1 MMTRTNSF
9 FRSTV
14 AVGLLLTAVHVSTA
28 QVGHGLISGRVV
40 DSRTRE
46 PLPMA
51 SVVVHS
57 NELGAAT
64 DLDGYYRVERVP
76 EGSHTVAVSM
86 IGYADYNI
94 TGVKVA
100 PDRVTVID
108 AALTPQAIQV
118 QGVSVTAERART
130 TVAGL
135 LGSQRAAATVSS
147 GISSDEISRTGDS
160 RASDALK
167 RVTGL
172 TVVDDRYVFV
182 RGLNERYS
190 NVLLNKSSLP
200 SPEPDKRVVPFD
212 IFPSGLLSDI
222 VVMKGFTPD
231 MPGDFAGGSI
241 QLTTKDFPE
250 QMVFKVNAS
259 TGLNTQTT
267 FRNFYT
273 YQGGALDFLGF
284 DDGTRRLPSLVREAI
299 DAGNPFTD
307 EHARAFA
314 NIWSRQRMTAPL
326 DQSYS
331 ASFGND
337 YSLGGRRF
345 GLLGA
350 LSYRNGFS
358 TKTEERKLFISGAG
372 DSLEI
377 RKHYQDYTVSE
388 FGILAGAMLNMSYKP
403 SQRDKLS
410 LRTTYTRTSED
421 EVTSWFM
428 QNRDYDADWDFYQLK
443 WVERSLLSTEL
454 TGDHQ
459 VRLLNS
465 RIGWNAGYSTAS
477 RDEPDTRR
485 VLYSTIYAHDPERD
499 TLEFDKDMEIG
510 SGSRFY
516 SHLSDRSLNA
526 GLDWETPFKQWSSLP
541 SKLSVGGS
549 YVYKDRGIDSRRFQF
564 DGISGWIAGV
574 DRTLAPED
582 IFAPQNIGP
591 FFRLRDDTRRNDN
604 YSGTQLVG
612 AAYAM
617 LDMPLMPDLRFAG
630 GVRAENSR
638 QRVRTYNLFAPG
650 DEVIGVVDNFDIM
663 PSANLTYKL
672 TPDMN
677 LRAAFAQTVSRPSFR
692 ELSEQEFTNID
703 GEPVIGNPELRRTL
717 IQNYDV
723 RWEWYF
729 GPAEHLAVA
738 GFYKHFDLPV
748 EQRFRNSTE
757 LLQTYENAVT
767 AYSYRCEVEA
777 RTGLGRLAA
786 GLDPFT
792 VTGNVAI
799 IKSWVRLPDDG
810 GPETRTER
818 PLQGQ
823 SPYVVN
829 GMLSYDVPR
838 VGMDASLSYNV
849 FGPRIATAGIQGI
862 PDIIEQPFHRLDFV
876 LSKSLLGVLEAKL
889 SAKNLLDPEV
899 EYTQGEKVQRHYRKG
914 RSFSLGL
921 SYAL

>member
-1 MMTRTNSF
+1 MM
-9 FRSTV
+9 
-14 AVGLLLTAVHVSTA
+14 
-28 QVGHGLISGRVV
+28 
-40 DSRTRE
+40 
-46 PLPMA
+46 
-51 SVVVHS
+51 
-57 NELGAAT
+57 
-64 DLDGYYRVERVP
+64 
-76 EGSHTVAVSM
+76 
-86 IGYADYNI
+86 GYADYNI
-94 TGVKVA
+94 TGVKVT

-241 QLTTKDFPE
+241 RLTTKDFPE
-250 QMVFKVNAS
+250 QLVFKVNAS

-273 YQGGALDFLGF
+273 YQGGALDFLGA

-299 DAGNPFTD
+299 DAGSSLTD
-307 EHARAFA
+307 QHARGFA
-314 NIWSRQRMTAPL
+314 NIWSRQRMTAPPE
-326 DQSYS
+326 QSYS
-331 ASFGND
+331 ASFGNNF
-337 YSLGGRRF
+337 SLGGRPF
-345 GLLGA
+345 GLLAA

-358 TKTEERKLFISGAG
+358 TSVEERKLFISGAD
-372 DSLEI
+372 DSLEV
-377 RKHYQDYTVSE
+377 RKHYQDYTLSRFNV
-388 FGILAGAMLNMSYKP
+388 LAGALLNMSYKP
-403 SQRDKLS
+403 GLRDKLS

-421 EVTSWFM
+421 EVASWFM
-428 QNRDYDADWDFYQLK
+428 QNRDYDTDWDFYQLQ
-443 WVERSLLSTEL
+443 WVERSLLSSEL
-454 TGDHQ
+454 SGDHQ
-459 VRLLNS
+459 LGLLNS
-465 RIGWNAGYSTAS
+465 RFGWSAGYSTAS

-485 VLYSTIYAHDPERD
+485 VLYSSDPG
-499 TLEFDKDMEIG
+499 LNNFKLDKDMEIG
-510 SGSRFY
+510 SGSRFF

-526 GLDWETPFKQWSSLP
+526 GLNWETPFRQWSSLP
-541 SKLSVGGS
+541 SKLHVGGS
-549 YVYKDRGIDSRRFQF
+549 YVFKDRGIDSRRFQF
-564 DGISGWIAGV
+564 DGISGWVAGV
-574 DRTLAPED
+574 DRTLTPEE
-582 IFAPQNIGP
+582 IFVPENFGT

-604 YSGTQLVG
+604 YSGTQQVG
-612 AAYAM
+612 AGYAM
-617 LDMPLMPDLRFAG
+617 LDMPLLTDLRFAG
-630 GVRAENSR
+630 GARAENSH
-638 QRVRTYNLFAPG
+638 QRVRTYNLFAPD
-650 DEVIGVVDNFDIM
+650 DEVISVVDNFDIM
-663 PSANLTYKL
+663 PSANLTYGL

-703 GEPVIGNPELRRTL
+703 GEPVIGNPDLKRTL
-717 IQNYDV
+717 IRNYDV

-738 GFYKHFDLPV
+738 GFYKHFDLPI

-777 RTGLGRLAA
+777 RAGLGRLASW
-786 GLDPFT
+786 LDPFT
-792 VTGNVAI
+792 VTGNVAV
-799 IKSWVRLPDDG
+799 IKSWVRLSATG

-823 SPYVVN
+823 SPYVLN
-829 GMLSYDVPR
+829 GMLSYDIPR
-838 VGMDASLSYNV
+838 IGLDASLSYNV

-862 PDIIEQPFHRLDFV
+862 PDIIEQPFHRLDLV
-876 LSKSLLGVLEAKL
+876 LSKGLSGGLEAKL

-899 EYTQGEKVQRHYRKG
+899 EYTQGENVQRHYRRG
-914 RSFSLGL
+914 RSFSLSL